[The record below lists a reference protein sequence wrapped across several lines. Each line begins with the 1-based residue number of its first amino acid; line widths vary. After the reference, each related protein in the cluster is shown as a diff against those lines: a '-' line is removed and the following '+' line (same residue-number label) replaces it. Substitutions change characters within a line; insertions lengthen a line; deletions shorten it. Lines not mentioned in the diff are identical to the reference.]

1 MGLLN
6 EIYRM
11 SKTAE
16 GDLYATAQQMTTA
29 RNQMRT
35 PDASFQPGLSAMGIG
50 QNGAAAPARTTT
62 FPGAQVSMAQG
73 ARQAGRDMQFQMDN
87 QRVRNQ
93 MISSGAIQGA
103 GKAPR
108 ANVLPKSEFMPL
120 GGKTASINKKSSV
133 TRAVLGKTRWAIDQ
147 PRDAYDD
154 PKISIFQMMASPAGL
169 AAKDALTM
177 SNADLTSV
185 IDELSAAHAAGTV
198 GSLRLNSRISH
209 PEYLYGLM
217 IAARSRGL
225 TEKTASL
232 RDALVNPPPIDPS
245 VALRALSSADT
256 RAYPRL
262 DEEYKGLINTHKGL
276 NTIGMGS
283 LGGGLG
289 LMGLASIL
297 ASRYAPSLANRGRT
311 IAAIALALSP
321 LVAFPV
327 GRALG
332 KKYIDEP
339 NFKYVIRKAIK
350 GSPERA
356 KAIYEYM
363 NSKYPSGVTEI
374 GPLAKNYP
382 AQLLAVDALMSNP
395 PDRAKTASVNLQKAD
410 HNMAILEKIINRRGS
425 I

>member
-11 SKTAE
+11 AKTAE
-16 GDLYATAQQMTTA
+16 GNLYATAQQMTTA

-50 QNGAAAPARTTT
+50 QNGAPARTTT

-73 ARQAGRDMQFQMDN
+73 ARQVGRDVQFQMDN

-120 GGKTASINKKSSV
+120 GG
-133 TRAVLGKTRWAIDQ
+133 
-147 PRDAYDD
+147 
-154 PKISIFQMMASPAGL
+154 
-169 AAKDALTM
+169 
-177 SNADLTSV
+177 
-185 IDELSAAHAAGTV
+185 
-198 GSLRLNSRISH
+198 
-209 PEYLYGLM
+209 
-217 IAARSRGL
+217 
-225 TEKTASL
+225 KTASL

-276 NTIGMGS
+276 NTIGMGA
-283 LGGGLG
+283 LGGGFG

-297 ASRYAPSLANRGRT
+297 ASRYAHSLINRGHS

-321 LVAFPV
+321 LMVYPV